1 MITRRTSL
9 GLLASAALV
18 RPAVA
23 ATRLNYDLRPN
34 QIADGV
40 WMIEGSTDY
49 FSMQNGGAIVN
60 CAILQGASGLIVVD
74 TGSSLRYGEALKGVA
89 DGLDL
94 RGVSLVVNTHHH
106 PDHFFG
112 NQVFADRPIHALG
125 ETILQADAQADAF
138 ADNMYRILG
147 DWMRGTEPV
156 IPRNVIAG
164 GDVVLDGRSFV
175 AFPLGGHTAGD
186 LALLDKETG
195 ILIAGD
201 LVFYE
206 RAATTPSADLP
217 RWHAALDT
225 LEASGAQAVL
235 PGHGPLD
242 RAGAAIPQTRAY
254 LRWLEDTLRRS
265 AASGLGMIEVMD
277 LPLPPEFARL
287 GAEPQEFHRS
297 ISHLYP
303 SIELDVM
310 PRAN

>member
-18 RPAVA
+18 RPARA
-23 ATRLNYDLRPN
+23 ATRLSYDLRPN

-40 WMIEGSTDY
+40 WMIEGSTEY

-60 CAILQGASGLIVVD
+60 CALLQGSSGLIVVD
-74 TGSSLRYGEALKGVA
+74 TGASLRYGEALKVVA

-94 RGVSLVVNTHHH
+94 RGVSTVVNTHHH

-125 ETILQADAQADAF
+125 ESILQADAQADAF
-138 ADNMYRILG
+138 SDNMYRILG

-156 IPRNVIAG
+156 IPRNVISG
-164 GDVVLDGRSFV
+164 GEFMLDGRSFL
-175 AFPLGGHTAGD
+175 ALPLGGHTAGD
-186 LALLDKETG
+186 LALLDKSSG
-195 ILIAGD
+195 ILITGD

-254 LRWLEDTLRRS
+254 LRWLEDTLRS
-265 AASGLGMIEVMD
+265 AAASGLDMIEVMD
-277 LPLPPEFARL
+277 VPLPPEFARL
-287 GAEPQEFHRS
+287 GAEPEEFHRS
-297 ISHLYP
+297 VSHLYP
-303 SIELDVM
+303 SIELQVM